1 MSTEIVPTIL
11 ENGAVISIEAT
22 RKGGEEDA
30 SAFNLT
36 SIPFDEITHAIE
48 GVTESLVKT
57 LQRVKPQRASIELGI
72 AFGIESGTLTAVLV
86 KGTGDANLKITLEWG
101 NQDIQA
107 GEDS

>member
-1 MSTEIVPTIL
+1 MSTEIVQTTL

-22 RKGGEEDA
+22 RQGGEEDA
-30 SAFNLT
+30 ASTLKSF
-36 SIPFDEITHAIE
+36 PFDEITHAIE
-48 GVTESLVKT
+48 GVTDSLVKT
-57 LQRVKPQRASIELGI
+57 LKRVKPQRASVELGV

-107 GEDS
+107 REDA